1 VGLGSPPRLTAATG
15 SLARTNDRPAVGV
28 PTVVPAPE
36 VPAVSDQPNPE
47 QPRPQQQVQVIV
59 PDDLKHGEY
68 ANFLVVSHSPH
79 EFTLD
84 FCQLLP
90 SGEQGKVNAE
100 VVSRVRIAPTMVA
113 RVLNALNTNMSN
125 YEDRF
130 GSVKALG

>member
-1 VGLGSPPRLTAATG
+1 M
-15 SLARTNDRPAVGV
+15 
-28 PTVVPAPE
+28 
-36 VPAVSDQPNPE
+36 SDQPDPQPDPNPSK
-47 QPRPQQQVQVIV
+47 QQVQVVV
-59 PDDLKHGEY
+59 PDDQKYGAY

-100 VVSRVRIAPTMVA
+100 VVSRVRVAPTMVG
-113 RVLNALNTNMSN
+113 RVLNALNTNLSN

-130 GSVKALG
+130 GQVRALG

>member
-1 VGLGSPPRLTAATG
+1 
-15 SLARTNDRPAVGV
+15 
-28 PTVVPAPE
+28 
-36 VPAVSDQPNPE
+36 VSDQPTPD
-47 QPRPQQQVQVIV
+47 QPQQPQQPQNKQVQVVV
-59 PDDLKHGEY
+59 PDDVKHGEY

-90 SGEQGKVNAE
+90 SGESGKVNAE

-113 RVLNALNTNMSN
+113 RVLNALNTNLSG

-130 GSVKALG
+130 GQVKALG

>member
-1 VGLGSPPRLTAATG
+1 
-15 SLARTNDRPAVGV
+15 
-28 PTVVPAPE
+28 
-36 VPAVSDQPNPE
+36 VSDQPTPD
-47 QPRPQQQVQVIV
+47 QPQQPQNKQVQVVV
-59 PDDLKHGEY
+59 PDDVKHGEY

-113 RVLNALNTNMSN
+113 RVLNALNTNLSG

-130 GSVKALG
+130 GQVKALG

>member
-1 VGLGSPPRLTAATG
+1 M
-15 SLARTNDRPAVGV
+15 
-28 PTVVPAPE
+28 
-36 VPAVSDQPNPE
+36 SDQPAAD
-47 QPRPQQQVQVIV
+47 QPRQSPQVQVVV
-59 PDDLKHGEY
+59 PDDVKHGEY

-90 SGEQGKVNAE
+90 AGEQGKVNAE

-113 RVLNALNTNMSN
+113 RVLNALNTNLSG

-130 GSVKALG
+130 GQVKALG

>member
-1 VGLGSPPRLTAATG
+1 MSDEATPNPTPAEPPRQ
-15 SLARTNDRPAVGV
+15 
-28 PTVVPAPE
+28 
-36 VPAVSDQPNPE
+36 QP
-47 QPRPQQQVQVIV
+47 QVQVVV
-59 PDDLKHGEY
+59 PDELKHGVY

-79 EFTLD
+79 DFTLD

-113 RVLNALNTNMSN
+113 RVLNALNTNLSG
-125 YEDRF
+125 YEERF